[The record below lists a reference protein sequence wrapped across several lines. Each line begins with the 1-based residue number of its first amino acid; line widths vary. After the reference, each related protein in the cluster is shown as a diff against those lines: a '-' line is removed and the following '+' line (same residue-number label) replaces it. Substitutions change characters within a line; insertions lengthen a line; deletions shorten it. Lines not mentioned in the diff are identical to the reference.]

1 MDTEGII
8 LLSDISGYTEFLTKT
23 SVEHGNWIISNFF
36 AAMLQDV
43 PADLKVVEVEG
54 DALFCWMPV
63 QKTAPDPGS
72 ITRLVTHQ
80 FNRFV
85 GVQEWL
91 VNVHR
96 CEEGCQCAACNGVR
110 DLKIKFILHLGK
122 AGAYK
127 IGPFEK
133 IGGIDVVIAHRLLK
147 NSVPLRE
154 YQLLTDTTYD
164 ALFKEGRAEQQERWI
179 KGTDHYP
186 VLGEVA
192 YRYRPLSRN
201 PDVQAVVSPPFP
213 GL

>member
-43 PADLKVVEVEG
+43 PVDLKVVEVEG
-54 DALFCWMPV
+54 DALFCWLPV
-63 QKTAPDPGS
+63 EKDASDPES
-72 ITRLVTHQ
+72 IIRLVTHQ

-110 DLKIKFILHLGK
+110 KLKIKFILHLGK
-122 AGAYK
+122 VGAYK

-147 NSVPLRE
+147 NSVPLHE
-154 YQLLTDTTYD
+154 YQLVTDTTYD
-164 ALFKEGRAEQQERWI
+164 MLFKGSLPEQPEQWT
-179 KGTDHYP
+179 KGADLYP
-186 VLGEVA
+186 VLGQIF
-192 YRYRPLSRN
+192 YRYQPLARN
-201 PDVQAVVSPPFP
+201 PTIKAVIPPFSS
-213 GL
+213 L

>member
-43 PADLKVVEVEG
+43 PVNLKVVEVEG
-54 DALFCWMPV
+54 DALFCWLPLE
-63 QKTAPDPGS
+63 KDTTDPGA
-72 ITRLVTHQ
+72 IIRLVRHQ

-91 VNVHR
+91 INVHQ
-96 CEEGCQCAACNGVR
+96 CEEGCHCAACSGVHE
-110 DLKIKFILHLGK
+110 LKIKFILHLGK
-122 AGAYK
+122 VGAYK

-133 IGGIDVVIAHRLLK
+133 IGGIDVVVAHRLLK

-154 YQLLTDTTYD
+154 YQLVTDMTYD
-164 ALFKEGRAEQQERWI
+164 TLFKGSIPETQEPWT
-179 KGTDHYP
+179 KGADHYP
-186 VLGEVA
+186 VLGEIP
-192 YRYRPLSRN
+192 YRYQPLARGRTIK
-201 PDVQAVVSPPFP
+201 AVVPPFP
-213 GL
+213 EP

>member
-23 SVEHGNWIISNFF
+23 SLEHANWIISNFF

-43 PADLKVVEVEG
+43 PENLKVVEVEG
-54 DALFCWMPV
+54 DALFCWLPV
-63 QKTAPDPGS
+63 ERDQTDSGP
-72 ITRLVTHQ
+72 IIRLVTHQ

-96 CEEGCQCAACNGVR
+96 CAEGCKCAACSGVR
-110 DLKIKFILHLGK
+110 ELKIKFIIHMGK
-122 AGAYK
+122 VGAYR

-147 NSVPLRE
+147 NSVPLSE
-154 YQLLTDTTYD
+154 YQLITDMTYEM
-164 ALFKEGRAEQQERWI
+164 LFKESRTEKQEQWTR
-179 KGTDHYP
+179 GADLYP
-186 VLGEVA
+186 VLGEIA

-201 PDVQAVVSPPFP
+201 PDIQAVSPPFP